1 MIVSILARI
10 AGVAVSLYMLLCTAR
25 VFLTWI
31 PSGQSGGRWQDML
44 RSLVDPYFALFSRF
58 RFLRTPRVDF
68 SPIAA
73 LGALSVLN
81 GMLGTLARTGAL
93 TVGFVL
99 ALVLGVLWSAVGFVL
114 SFLSLL
120 ALARI
125 VAFFLKVNSFGPVWM
140 AIDSIINP
148 ALHAINRVL
157 FRNRPVQYLHGLL
170 AGFLVLAVMRAAG
183 GALVGLLSTLLR
195 ALPF

>member
-1 MIVSILARI
+1 MIVSILARV
-10 AGVAVSLYMLLCTAR
+10 AGVAVSLYMMLCTVR

-31 PSGQSGGRWQDML
+31 PASYGGGRWQSLL
-44 RSLVDPYFALFSRF
+44 RSVVDPYFGLFSRM

-73 LGALSVLN
+73 LAALSVLN
-81 GMLGTLARTGAL
+81 SMLGTLARTGAL

-99 ALVLGVLWSAVGFVL
+99 ALVLGVAWSAVGFVL

-125 VAFFLKVNSFGPVWM
+125 VAFFLKLNSFGPIWM

-148 ALHAINRVL
+148 ALHAINRIL
-157 FRNRPVQYLHGLL
+157 FRNRAVQYLHGLV
-170 AGFLVLAVMRAAG
+170 AGFLVLAILRAAG